1 MRKIEE
7 FLKRGLIVGLVIVSL
22 AGIAT
27 PLQTVYAATNN
38 TVTSMSVTQSNHK
51 GTTGHV
57 TSVTTKES
65 DWEYA
70 TPQYVITNLSL
81 PLNYTNPWYS
91 KGSADGA
98 KAVKGYYYLGTVI
111 YNDATSGSSKSSSSG
126 SLSSDEQQNY
136 DDLKSTYT
144 ATLKKGK
151 ANGLSDSKAKY
162 NAEAALLSQGIRYGS
177 TQLPLIYEMITGKT
191 FDFQYWYDEG
201 INGIEDYASYKSS
214 KSSSSVKVSQG
225 KENNYAKGVTV
236 SGYDASIAKVY
247 KEVVKGEARV
257 YVQGLKK
264 GTTTLKIKTTLN
276 DGKTVEYKTKVTVG
290 SAGTAI
296 KYQTAVNP
304 LSYAAYAM
312 AKDGANY
319 LGYLDKFG
327 GMYTTHSFV
336 DTGTIGQSEQTGG
349 KDYLSVYDHSNYSGM
364 SNKDYYKFNK
374 IDNSQFMKDFLAEC
388 GAYDMLDA
396 GKTEY
401 EVYDAVTTAMTN
413 KLQSNIENDL
423 TSGGNSRHY
432 SLEKYLDGYDMACG
446 DEAAIS
452 AGICEALGFN
462 WFTQSIANDVANL
475 AILDGKV
482 YEVSSGGANYVEDY
496 NSRLNIASSYSKLE
510 DISLEDLLSGNVV
523 LNISASSSG
532 TNMGVYY
539 KVSDTY
545 EAGRFQYGAD
555 TSNVKVD
562 NSYGVLAANQ
572 GDVRLLTFHAGVNPQ
587 WNKDAN
593 DTVSFRYT
601 VPYME
606 RAYYTL
612 KKGATQQLNLVN
624 ADWSDFSLKTS
635 NSAVATVSST
645 GKITMKGSGTATITL
660 TSKKISGLSI
670 KVLVSTSSVTAST
683 AKEKAGTFYSKN
695 DSIYSGDTTNIIAG
709 NYMRIHQ

>member
-1 MRKIEE
+1 MGENKFI
-7 FLKRGLIVGLVIVSL
+7 KRNMIMGLVVTSL
-22 AGIAT
+22 AGAVL
-27 PLQTVYAATNN
+27 PMQTAYAITNN
-38 TVTSMSVTQSNHK
+38 TVKIQSVNNYKHK
-51 GTTGHV
+51 GSTGHN
-57 TSVTTKES
+57 TNITIKES
-65 DWEYA
+65 DWDYSTTEY
-70 TPQYVITNLSL
+70 IIESLNL

-91 KGSADGA
+91 KGSDDGA
-98 KAVKGYYYLGTVI
+98 KAVKDYYYLGSIVK
-111 YNDATSGSSKSSSSG
+111 D
-126 SLSSDEQQNY
+126 
-136 DDLKSTYT
+136 
-144 ATLKKGK
+144 
-151 ANGLSDSKAKY
+151 
-162 NAEAALLSQGIRYGS
+162 NAE
-177 TQLPLIYEMITGKT
+177 
-191 FDFQYWYDEG
+191 
-201 INGIEDYASYKSS
+201 
-214 KSSSSVKVSQG
+214 SVM
-225 KENNYAKGVTV
+225 VT
-236 SGYDASIAKVY
+236 GYDGNIVKGY
-247 KEVVKGEARV
+247 GVVKNGEARV
-257 YVQGLKK
+257 YVQALKK
-264 GTTTLKIKTTLN
+264 GTTTLTVKTTTN

-312 AKDGANY
+312 TKDGANY

-336 DTGTIGQSEQTGG
+336 DTGTIGQSEQTGN
-349 KDYLSVYDHSNYSGM
+349 KDYLSVYDHPSYPGMSGM
-364 SNKDYYKFNK
+364 DYYKFYR
-374 IDNSQFMKDFLAEC
+374 IDNSQFMKDFLSEC
-388 GAYDMLDA
+388 GAYDMLAA

-401 EVYDAVTTAMTN
+401 EVFDAVTTAMTN
-413 KLQSNIENDL
+413 KWVYNMENDL
-423 TSGGNSRHY
+423 MSGGNSRHY

-462 WFTQSIANDVANL
+462 WFTQSIDSDVANL
-475 AILDGKV
+475 AVLDGKV
-482 YEVSSGGANYVEDY
+482 YEISSGGANYVEDY
-496 NSRLNIASSYSKLE
+496 NSRLNIASNYSKLE

-523 LNISASSSG
+523 LNVSSSSS
-532 TNMGVYY
+532 NINAGVFY

-555 TSNVKVD
+555 TSNVTVD
-562 NSYGVLAANQ
+562 NSYGVLAS
-572 GDVRLLTFHAGVNPQ
+572 GIGTERIMTFHAGVNPQ

-645 GKITMKGSGTATITL
+645 GKITMKGSGTATIIL

-670 KVLVSTSSVTAST
+670 KVLVSSSSVTAST

-709 NYMRIHQ
+709 NYMRIHE

>member
-1 MRKIEE
+1 
-7 FLKRGLIVGLVIVSL
+7 
-22 AGIAT
+22 
-27 PLQTVYAATNN
+27 
-38 TVTSMSVTQSNHK
+38 MSVTQSNHK

-111 YNDATSGSSKSSSSG
+111 YNDATSGSSKSSGSG

-191 FDFQYWYDEG
+191 FNYQYWYNEG

-236 SGYDASIAKVY
+236 TGYDSSIVKVY
-247 KEVVKGEARV
+247 KDVIKGEARV

-264 GTTTLKIKTTLN
+264 GTTTLTVKTTTN
-276 DGKTVEYKTKVTVG
+276 DGKSISYKTKVTVG

-312 AKDGANY
+312 TKDGANY
-319 LGYLDKFG
+319 LGYLDKYGDF
-327 GMYTTHSFV
+327 YTSHYATNN
-336 DTGTIGQSEQTGG
+336 IGQNEQTGN
-349 KDYLSVYDHSNYSGM
+349 KDYLSVSAHPTYSSDSSFFTGGT
-364 SNKDYYKFNK
+364 DYYKFNK
-374 IDNSQFMKDFLAEC
+374 VDNSQFMKDFLEEC
-388 GAYDMLDA
+388 GVYDMLAA

-401 EVYDAVTTAMTN
+401 EVFDAVTTAITAKWMQNVDNGNLSEDGGSALHYTLKG
-413 KLQSNIENDL
+413 KLNGRNMVCS
-423 TSGGNSRHY
+423 
-432 SLEKYLDGYDMACG
+432 
-446 DEAAIS
+446 DEVAVV
-452 AGICEALGFN
+452 AGICENLGSK
-462 WFTQSIANDVANL
+462 WYAQSISNDIK
-475 AILDGKV
+475 AIVVLDGKTYYAGSEGV
-482 YEVSSGGANYVEDY
+482 DVAGCTVNDTMNISSN
-496 NSRLNIASSYSKLE
+496 YSKLE
-510 DISLEDLLSGNVV
+510 DISLEDLISGNVV
-523 LNISASSSG
+523 LNVSSSSSDI
-532 TNMGVYY
+532 NAGVFY

-562 NSYGVLAANQ
+562 SSYGVLAANQ

-635 NSAVATVSST
+635 NSAVVAVSST

-670 KVLVSTSSVTAST
+670 KVLVSSSSISAST